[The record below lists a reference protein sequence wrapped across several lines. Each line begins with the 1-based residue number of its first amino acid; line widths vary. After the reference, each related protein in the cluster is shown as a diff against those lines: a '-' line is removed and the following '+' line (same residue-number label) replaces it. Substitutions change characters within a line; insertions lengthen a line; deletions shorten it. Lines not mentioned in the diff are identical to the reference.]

1 MLTVILETYD
11 GERYQLPMLVEWELT
26 YTGSVP
32 CDSMAVTCLYD
43 QGMSAALPKAVRFT
57 AQADGAVTLRGVVD
71 AYEVSLSPQ
80 GMLVTVEGR
89 GMAALLLDNES
100 EAVTYGRASIEDILR
115 GHVAPYG
122 ISTEVRR
129 SVSGRDYAVTAG
141 SSQWKALRGFTHR
154 RGGFEPYFTRE
165 GVLVIAPLWGSG
177 RTLRLDDDAPI
188 LSLRKREQ
196 RYGVI
201 SEMLIQDKVQGVRH
215 AVVNEDFAAQG
226 GQRRH
231 ILYMPRSTADQR
243 RYTGEYQIAQSELE
257 RLEIQVELPLAFAA
271 WPGDRVSLSLSR
283 LGLAGTYDVVSARS
297 RMDGG
302 GERTE
307 VTLSVR

>member
-100 EAVTYGRASIEDILR
+100 EAVTYGRASIKDILR

-122 ISTEVRR
+122 ITTEVRR
-129 SVSGRDYAVTAG
+129 SVSGRNYAVTAG

-177 RTLRLDDDAPI
+177 KALRLDDDAPI

>member
-43 QGMSAALPKAVRFT
+43 QGMSAALPKAVQFT

-122 ISTEVRR
+122 ITTEVRQ
-129 SVSGRDYAVTAG
+129 SVSGRNYAVTAG

>member
-1 MLTVILETYD
+1 
-11 GERYQLPMLVEWELT
+11 
-26 YTGSVP
+26 
-32 CDSMAVTCLYD
+32 
-43 QGMSAALPKAVRFT
+43 
-57 AQADGAVTLRGVVD
+57 
-71 AYEVSLSPQ
+71 
-80 GMLVTVEGR
+80 
-89 GMAALLLDNES
+89 MAALLLDNES

-115 GHVAPYG
+115 GHVDPYG
-122 ISTEVRR
+122 ITTEVRR
-129 SVSGRDYAVTAG
+129 SVSGRNYAVTAG

>member
-122 ISTEVRR
+122 ITTEVRR

-177 RTLRLDDDAPI
+177 RTLRLDDDTPI

>member
-11 GERYQLPMLVEWELT
+11 GERYQLPMLVEWDLT
-26 YTGSVP
+26 HTGSVP

-43 QGMSAALPKAVRFT
+43 QGMSDVLPRATRFAARSGGT
-57 AQADGAVTLRGVVD
+57 TMLRGVVD
-71 AYEVSLSPQ
+71 AYEISFSPQ

-100 EAVTYGRASIEDILR
+100 EAITYGRASLADILQN
-115 GHVAPYG
+115 HVTPYG
-122 ISTEVRR
+122 VSTEVRR
-129 SVSGRDYAVTAG
+129 EVSGRNYAVVSG

-154 RGGFEPYFTRE
+154 YGGFEPYFTRE
-165 GVLVIAPLWGSG
+165 GVLVAGPLWGSG
-177 RTLRLDDDAPI
+177 RTLRINDETPL

-201 SEMLIQDKVQGVRH
+201 SEMLIQDKVQGVSH
-215 AVVNEDFAAQG
+215 SVVNEDFAAQG

-231 ILYMPRSTADQR
+231 VLYMPRSTADQR

-257 RLEIQVELPLAFAA
+257 RLEISLELPLAFAA
-271 WPGDRVSLSLSR
+271 SPGDRVSLSLSR
-283 LGLAGTYDVVSARS
+283 LGLSGAYDVVSARS
-297 RMDGG
+297 RMDGS

-307 VTLSVR
+307 MTLSVR

>member
-43 QGMSAALPKAVRFT
+43 QGMSAALPKVIRFT

-122 ISTEVRR
+122 ITTEVRR
-129 SVSGRDYAVTAG
+129 SVSGRNYAVTAG

-177 RTLRLDDDAPI
+177 RTLWLDDDAPI